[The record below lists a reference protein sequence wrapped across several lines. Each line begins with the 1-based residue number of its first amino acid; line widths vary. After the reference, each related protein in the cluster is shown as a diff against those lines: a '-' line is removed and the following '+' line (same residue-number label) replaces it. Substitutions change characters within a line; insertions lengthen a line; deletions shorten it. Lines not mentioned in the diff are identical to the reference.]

1 MFDFSSGEL
10 LLIALA
16 VLIFIKPK
24 DLPVVLRTVGQW
36 TSKIRRM
43 AGEFQDQF
51 REAMREAEMADI
63 KKDIEEATGKIGA
76 GIDPFKELHE
86 AAEWKP
92 PETTST
98 IPPAA
103 DAPPAPPAEAVAPEP
118 APVAAAEAASTPA
131 LAPAAEPAAASVAA
145 SEPAAASE
153 PVAAPPTAGGDRAA

>member
-36 TSKIRRM
+36 TGKIRRM

-63 KKDIEEATGKIGA
+63 KKDIDEATGKLGS
-76 GIDPFKELHE
+76 GITDPFKDLHE

-92 PETTST
+92 AETTSAT
-98 IPPAA
+98 PPAA
-103 DAPPAPPAEAVAPEP
+103 DAPPAPPAEAI
-118 APVAAAEAASTPA
+118 AAQPAEAAP
-131 LAPAAEPAAASVAA
+131 APATEPAVAP

-153 PVAAPPTAGGDRAA
+153 PAASPPAGGDRAA

>member
-24 DLPVVLRTVGQW
+24 DLPVVLRTIGQW
-36 TSKIRRM
+36 TGKIRRM

-63 KKDIEEATGKIGA
+63 KKDIDEATGKISS
-76 GIDPFKELHE
+76 GITDPFKDLNE

-92 PETTST
+92 AETTT
-98 IPPAA
+98 ATPPAA
-103 DAPPAPPAEAVAPEP
+103 DAPPAPPAEAIAAPAET
-118 APVAAAEAASTPA
+118 AP
-131 LAPAAEPAAASVAA
+131 APAAEPAAAPSEAA
-145 SEPAAASE
+145 ATSEPAAA
-153 PVAAPPTAGGDRAA
+153 PAPAGGDRAA

>member
-36 TSKIRRM
+36 TGKIRRM

-51 REAMREAEMADI
+51 REAMREAKMADL
-63 KKDIEEATGKIGA
+63 KNDIDEATGKLGS
-76 GIDPFKELHE
+76 GITDPFKELHE

-92 PETTST
+92 AETTPAT
-98 IPPAA
+98 PPAA
-103 DAPPAPPAEAVAPEP
+103 DAPPAPPAEAIAAPAEAAPSEP
-118 APVAAAEAASTPA
+118 APVAAAE
-131 LAPAAEPAAASVAA
+131 PAAASPV
-145 SEPAAASE
+145 SE
-153 PVAAPPTAGGDRAA
+153 PVASPPAGGDKAA

>member
-24 DLPVVLRTVGQW
+24 DLPMVLRTVGQW
-36 TSKIRRM
+36 TGKIRRM

-63 KKDIEEATGKIGA
+63 KKDIDEATGKLGS
-76 GIDPFKELHE
+76 GITDPFKDLHE

-92 PETTST
+92 AETTSAT
-98 IPPAA
+98 PPAA
-103 DAPPAPPAEAVAPEP
+103 DAPPAPPAEAI
-118 APVAAAEAASTPA
+118 AAQPAEAAP
-131 LAPAAEPAAASVAA
+131 APATEPAVAP

-153 PVAAPPTAGGDRAA
+153 PAASPPAGGDRAA